1 MSDRVESHG
10 KDHGELVTVDIDNL
24 LKQIKEGE
32 YIVSN
37 LKNALGVDQNRV
49 LAELIKGVL
58 TDLPDHNEVE
68 IEGGEIFKSHVNRGG
83 SS

>member
-1 MSDRVESHG
+1 MSDHVEGHG
-10 KDHGELVTVDIDNL
+10 SDHGELVTVDIDNL
-24 LKQIKEGE
+24 SKQIREGE

-37 LKNALGVDQNRV
+37 LKNALGVDPSRV

-68 IEGGEIFKSHVNRGG
+68 VEGGEIFKSHVNRGG